1 MLLQTDVL
9 EEAVFNPDTVLSIKD
24 EIAGYDS
31 SRQGDTE
38 YHSLFGAEV
47 NTGASGRHNTLPG
60 KMNSQQKM
68 LPQQYCLRWKYHH
81 NNLQVMFS
89 QLLERE
95 SFCDVTLACEGKTLR
110 AHKVSVGRTYAS
122 LLSSEF
128 KVPRWVV
135 LQLYDRYTEFYKNN
149 ALNSI
154 LGSGYETLGHI
165 DVQPDDRVPEKSVPK
180 RTGRDADEYFLLDS
194 HFH

>member
-1 MLLQTDVL
+1 MLQTDVL
-9 EEAVFNPDTVLSIKD
+9 EEAVFNPDTVLSVKD
-24 EIAGYDS
+24 ETVGYDS
-31 SRQGDTE
+31 SRQGDRE
-38 YHSLFGAEV
+38 YCSLFGTGV
-47 NTGASGRHNTLPG
+47 NTGASGKHNTLSG

-110 AHKVSVGRTYAS
+110 AHKVSTDRTYANILTS
-122 LLSSEF
+122 

-135 LQLYDRYTEFYKNN
+135 LQLYSPYMKFYKNH
-149 ALNSI
+149 AVSSAFE
-154 LGSGYETLGHI
+154 SGFET
-165 DVQPDDRVPEKSVPK
+165 
-180 RTGRDADEYFLLDS
+180 
-194 HFH
+194 